1 MTGPQELVLVRGV
14 GFVLDRRSQPSG
26 SQIFIFSV
34 LWSDGS
40 DSFIYR
46 TFQEFRQFHKRLK
59 DTFPLEAGLLKS
71 SDCVLPKFQDAF
83 ILLPSRRTR
92 RGLARLQMLEAYS
105 QELLGAPET
114 VSRSEVVTG
123 FFQTQPGDLEPVL
136 PQHSMVIIPSSWE
149 RPEQRPKKPP
159 ALGPD
164 IYTLETQTFRCLDS
178 FSTQDTRGRPFKVGA
193 GEELDVFLRSPTG
206 WWLVENADKQIAWFP
221 APYLEEVTPKEGCE
235 EMPAIPS
242 SGLLFWSAV
251 AYQGSRED
259 ELSVPAGAR
268 VTVLEASERGWWR
281 CRYRGRDGLLPAV
294 LLHRCPD
301 SGSAGGLGVLLRAG
315 RGPLGLGL
323 EPEPGPLGH
332 GEATPR
338 GSRAREG
345 RLPAFAQPARPSS
358 PRSSSESDWDSEDGE
373 HSGATPDSGSF
384 PAVPARP
391 ESGDILR
398 RCCSVTR
405 RAHLRPGAARSP
417 APTRTAGLLMSA
429 PHPSP
434 TPSLAGS
441 PTSGPHVEL

>member
-1 MTGPQELVLVRGV
+1 MQNRMTGPRELVLVRGM
-14 GFVLDRRSQPSG
+14 GFVPGRR

-40 DSFIYR
+40 DNFIYR

-59 DTFPLEAGLLKS
+59 DAFPLEAGLLKS
-71 SDCVLPKFQDAF
+71 SDCVLPRFPDAF

-92 RGLARLQMLEAYS
+92 RGLARLKMLEAYS

-149 RPEQRPKKPP
+149 RPEQSPRKPP

-193 GEELDVFLRSPTG
+193 GEELDVFLRKPTG
-206 WWLVENADKQIAWFP
+206 WWLVENGDKQTAWFP
-221 APYLEEVTPKEGCE
+221 APYLEAVTPKGGCE
-235 EMPAIPS
+235 ATPAIPG
-242 SGLLFWSAV
+242 SGVLFWSAG

-268 VTVLEASERGWWR
+268 VTVLEASECGWWR
-281 CRYRGRDGLLPAV
+281 CRYRDRDGLLPAV

-301 SGSAGGLGVLLRAG
+301 PGSAGGLDVLLGAG

-323 EPEPGPLGH
+323 EP
-332 GEATPR
+332 
-338 GSRAREG
+338 
-345 RLPAFAQPARPSS
+345 
-358 PRSSSESDWDSEDGE
+358 
-373 HSGATPDSGSF
+373 
-384 PAVPARP
+384 V
-391 ESGDILR
+391 
-398 RCCSVTR
+398 
-405 RAHLRPGAARSP
+405 
-417 APTRTAGLLMSA
+417 
-429 PHPSP
+429 SP
-434 TPSLAGS
+434 TPL
-441 PTSGPHVEL
+441 PLPPR